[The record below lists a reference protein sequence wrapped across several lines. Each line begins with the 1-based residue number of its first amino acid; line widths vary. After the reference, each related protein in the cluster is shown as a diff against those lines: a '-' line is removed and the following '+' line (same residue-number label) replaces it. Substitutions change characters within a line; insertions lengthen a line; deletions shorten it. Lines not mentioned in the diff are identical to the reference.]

1 MGTCHS
7 YRPLVTGILAGMG
20 GEGGGGEGGGG
31 KGGGGLGLGGGGGGD
46 GGGGLGGGEAE
57 IVPNT
62 MICARPTTRLES
74 VARMPPLYDVPPV
87 SALPKSWKVT

>member
-20 GEGGGGEGGGG
+20 GVGGGGEGGGLGGGG
-31 KGGGGLGLGGGGGGD
+31 KGGKGGSGGLGGGGLG
-46 GGGGLGGGEAE
+46 GGGEAE